1 MASSLMAGTTDWRRE
16 YEAKLMSADE
26 AVKLVKPGDLVAVPQ
41 AGPFALHAALA
52 RRREELSEITIRLTT
67 PPANPGWFDEGWERT
82 FTMEFELFVGP
93 NARHATDA
101 LRASYVPIL
110 FSTQFKHVDERPQE
124 YAQYDVALI
133 NLSPPNS
140 AGFCNMGVH
149 MWNKRS
155 YIRRSTTVIAEVVP
169 DLQIAHGNTWVHVS
183 EIDAF
188 VQGDSMRSRD
198 VVSQLVAQVE
208 PEKRPTVETLLRAVD
223 PILLLGA
230 RAVFQER
237 LAGMS
242 LAELQAA
249 LAALQPPAEAKPIA
263 DAVAE
268 LIRDGD
274 CLQIGTGD
282 PARWIV
288 TLGAL
293 DGKQD
298 LGYQSEMAAAGI
310 GRLVATGVIN
320 GSRKQ
325 VFKQKAVAA
334 AWSGC
339 DAEDLAIIDNN
350 PLFQL
355 EDPETL
361 LRIPMVCSNDNMVA
375 INNAISIDL
384 TGQINAETI
393 FGSRIYNGTGGQ
405 PDNHIGAFL
414 SKGGRAITL
423 LPSTALG
430 GAVSRIVAQLDTGS
444 AVTVP
449 RYFADMVVS
458 EYGVARLLGKSFK
471 QRAKE
476 LIAIAHPDFRKDL
489 QKQAD
494 ALF

>member
-1 MASSLMAGTTDWRRE
+1 MSRTTDWRRD
-16 YEAKLMSADE
+16 YESKLMSADE
-26 AVKLVKPGDLVAVPQ
+26 AAKLVKSGDLVAVPQ
-41 AGPFALHAALA
+41 AGPIAVQAALA
-52 RRREELSEITIRLTT
+52 RRREELSDITIRLTT
-67 PPANPGWFDEGWERT
+67 PPSNPGWFDEGWERT
-82 FTMEFELFVGP
+82 FKMEFELFVGP

-110 FSTQFKHVDERPQE
+110 FSTQFKHVDERPMD

-133 NLSPPNS
+133 NLSLPNS

-155 YIRRSTTVIAEVVP
+155 YIRRSTTVIAEVLP

-188 VQGDSMRSRD
+188 VQGPSIRSRD
-198 VVSQLVAQVE
+198 VVSQLVDLVE
-208 PEKRPTVETLLRAVD
+208 PDKQPTVETLLRTID
-223 PILLLGA
+223 PILLMGA
-230 RAVFQER
+230 RAVFQDR
-237 LAGMS
+237 LASMT
-242 LAELQAA
+242 LDELKTA

-263 DAVAE
+263 DYVAE
-268 LIRDGD
+268 LVRDGD

-293 DGKQD
+293 DGKND

-310 GRLVATGVIN
+310 GRLVAKGVIN

-325 VFKQKAVAA
+325 VFKNKAIAA

-339 DAEDLAIIDNN
+339 DAEELAIIDNN

-355 EDPETL
+355 EDPAEL
-361 LRIPMVCSNDNMVA
+361 LRIPMVSSNDNMVS
-375 INNAISIDL
+375 INNAISVDL

-423 LPSTALG
+423 LPSTAVG
-430 GAVSRIVAQLDTGS
+430 GAVSRIVTQLDTGS
-444 AVTVP
+444 AVTIP
-449 RYFADMVVS
+449 RYFADIIVS

-471 QRAKE
+471 DRARE
-476 LIAIAHPDFRKDL
+476 LIAIAHPDFRADL
-489 QKQAD
+489 RKEASR
-494 ALF
+494 LF